1 MAAPK
6 GVAFN
11 PSGKGGFQDH
21 PENRSDGRW
30 SGAESLDFMLN
41 KYSHFTREQLEA
53 EFKRPGLTAVE
64 HTALV
69 NVVSMMKDSDRGLKT
84 RTFFAERT
92 QGKPRQQI
100 DSNIRGADLPVINIQ
115 FAQGSDDN
123 IQKSKEHIENESHDN
138 DIEN

>member
-6 GVAFN
+6 GIAFN
-11 PSGKGGFQDH
+11 PTGKGGFAEH

-30 SGAESLDFMLN
+30 SSHFKMDYLLE
-41 KYSHFTREQLEA
+41 KYSNYTREEIDK
-53 EFKRPGLTAVE
+53 EFQKKSLTAVE
-64 HTALV
+64 YAALV

-100 DSNIRGADLPVINIQ
+100 DNNISGSDLPVINIQ
-115 FAQGSDDN
+115 FAKGDEKN
-123 IQKSKEHIENESHDN
+123 IENSEKRLN
-138 DIEN
+138 DEN